1 MRNALLLLFAL
12 AALCLC
18 SCVMQTHER
27 MLDMAKEYEAI
38 VELPDVVYRKG
49 GRFFELGVRT
59 TVRRSERRLIDVP
72 MLDGALGGP
81 AGDKTGIY
89 TMVPGSTHQLVY
101 REFSL
106 RYGAKPFAV
115 STYAHSSSSVGN
127 TPPPDDA
134 PAWSQGSVYK
144 NMGWHPY
151 YNKKGEIT
159 SWFQYNIEDLHLREK
174 KGKWLDKLPTGA
186 HPALHTDEQIK
197 NHPVLRGETGAGWY
211 YLSDLSE
218 ERVDKSR
225 ALYAYPL
232 AAVCWLVPDAPF
244 TIATHLLATP
254 IFLWDFVLRI
264 P

>member
-1 MRNALLLLFAL
+1 ML
-12 AALCLC
+12 
-18 SCVMQTHER
+18 QTHER

-38 VELPDVVYRKG
+38 VELPEVVYRKG
-49 GRFFELGVRT
+49 ERFFVLGVRT
-59 TVRRSERRLIDVP
+59 TVHRSERRLIDVP

-81 AGDKTGIY
+81 AGDKTGVY
-89 TMVPGSTHQLVY
+89 TIVPGVPRQLVY

-106 RYGAKPFAV
+106 RCGAKPFAV
-115 STYAHSSSSVGN
+115 SSYAHSSFSVGN
-127 TPPPDDA
+127 TPPPDNA
-134 PAWSQGSVYK
+134 PAWSYGPVYK

-159 SWFQYNIEDLHLREK
+159 SWFLYNIEDSHLREN
-174 KGKWLDKLPTGA
+174 KGKWLATLPTGA
-186 HPALHTDEQIK
+186 LPVFHTAEQIK
-197 NHPVLRGETGAGWY
+197 NHPVLRGETGTGWY
-211 YLSDLSE
+211 CLSDLSE
-218 ERVDKSR
+218 ARVDKVR